1 MTRETGVNRELMS
14 ALVDGEL
21 TVGEFS
27 STVDSLTSSAHGLA
41 TWHAYHLVGDAL
53 RGSAHGTALE
63 SQAFVALL
71 RSRLAAQEAGR
82 PLPQPAG
89 STLASVV
96 ENSAREGAN
105 DPAIRWK
112 LLAGLASLAAV
123 ATFGWHIASLNAGGA
138 VLAQDP
144 AGGQAA
150 TVATAPVGGGA
161 PAPALVAAPVMLRDA
176 RLDELLAAHKQFGGT
191 SALQMPAGFLR
202 NATFDNSGK

>member
-1 MTRETGVNRELMS
+1 MTRETAVNRELMS

-63 SQAFVALL
+63 SQAFVARL
-71 RSRLAAQEAGR
+71 RSRLAAQETGR

-123 ATFGWHIASLNAGGA
+123 ATFGWHIASVNAGGA

-144 AGGQAA
+144 AGGQAVA
-150 TVATAPVGGGA
+150 VATAPAGRA
-161 PAPALVAAPVMLRDA
+161 PVPALVAAPVMLRDA